1 MKIAEQDINGKPI
14 VREAT
19 QEEILALSLKST
31 NEQIMAMRAEAY
43 REESDPLYMAY
54 IKYKERDQTDKAATM
69 YKAWEDKLSEIEN
82 RLPYI

>member
-1 MKIAEQDINGKPI
+1 MNKLVYKDGKVTVEEFEPKPI
-14 VREAT
+14 KFTNDAIRE
-19 QEEILALSLKST
+19 
-31 NEQIMAMRAEAY
+31 MRAEAY

-82 RLPYI
+82 RLPYD